1 MGAGGVCGRAG
12 AALLRHHLCG
22 RELDICLY
30 GVLGWE
36 WNIFVWKVCVYS
48 VNNFLGIQKAIIAC
62 PETSQIFETSPPRTT
77 ANGAC
82 RMQAP

>member
-1 MGAGGVCGRAG
+1 VGAGGVCGRAG

-36 WNIFVWKVCVYS
+36 WNIFVGKV
-48 VNNFLGIQKAIIAC
+48 FGILSIISWGSKRLIIASC
-62 PETSQIFETSPPRTT
+62 FRPAARAGVRS
-77 ANGAC
+77 
-82 RMQAP
+82 